1 MKNRA
6 RAKSRVRLWVKGVV
20 ALLALL
26 VGFIAVTSCV
36 GPPSYYSEKYSSIP
50 RSPKPRRTAEP
61 IKPIRQTEGHT
72 CGFCALSVIYTAY
85 GLDPEAMRLR
95 FRLGTDMPV
104 TKLDKSTTG
113 TLPQDIDRVIAQD
126 GFDAPHV
133 DAELAQGRAAV
144 RAHLAEGHVA
154 LALVRVN
161 ELHWIVLS
169 GLNGDNAV
177 ICDSLKDE
185 TYEQPLDQYLKD
197 RVLMIMLVRPKD

>member
-1 MKNRA
+1 MSGRS
-6 RAKSRVRLWVKGVV
+6 RTKSRLWFWVKIGAASFV
-20 ALLALL
+20 LF
-26 VGFIAVTSCV
+26 VGFIAVNSCV
-36 GPPSYYSEKYSSIP
+36 GPPSYYGAKYSSIP
-50 RSPKPRRTAEP
+50 RAPKPVRTAAP
-61 IKPIRQTEGHT
+61 IKPIRQTEGHA

-85 GLDPEAMRLR
+85 GLDPDAMQLR

-133 DAELAQGRAAV
+133 DAESGEGRAAV

-185 TYEQPLDQYLKD
+185 PYEQPLDQYLTD
-197 RVLMIMLVRPKD
+197 RVLMIMLVRPKV